1 MLFKQRVW
9 HGCSLFWV
17 FSTSKIIKQVE
28 LAGNFLPEQTWNAC
42 QQEKLEHCKPY
53 NSQDLI
59 VNSPLLVNYLWEL
72 FVISR

>member
-28 LAGNFLPEQTWNAC
+28 LAGNFLPEQ
-42 QQEKLEHCKPY
+42 LEMLVNKK
-53 NSQDLI
+53 NLNI
-59 VNSPLLVNYLWEL
+59 VNPITPKILSLILPSL
-72 FVISR
+72 